1 MKRRDI
7 RTFLVITV
15 SLSIPIFQTYF
26 HYYDL
31 SEADFP
37 SLDLSFESPD
47 QEILPIIKQIE
58 LKIFLS
64 SPSPIILS
72 QEIIH
77 VEQYFHSSS
86 ILCFIDQET
95 PILRC

>member
-1 MKRRDI
+1 MKRSI
-7 RTFLVITV
+7 QTFLVIAI
-15 SLSIPIFQTYF
+15 SLSIPILQTYF

-31 SEADFP
+31 SEANLP
-37 SLDLSFESPD
+37 SLDLSFECPD

-58 LKIFLS
+58 SKILLS
-64 SPSPIILS
+64 SPSPIILLP
-72 QEIIH
+72 EIIH